1 MRSAYRARRTRPDLD
16 GVTAFRTRELRPG
29 WVPSLPRGRRCSSRT
44 EPRAQPAPAASQ
56 RPVPLTPLQHPILR
70 GCASRGINEGSSN
83 SPVRPFPSPA
93 TAQDGTGRR
102 LGFPPSFAPRR
113 PGADD
118 ARRGG
123 DRPPST
129 DLELLVQHHIGLIL
143 QSCSSLTACDLA
155 SQRGKRARRPRASTP
170 GLDAPGASQTTESSK
185 QQSSSGAPDALAA
198 RIGHEQPRW
207 RRPARYPANPRAG
220 LDPAGCVRPATRQT
234 RASRCRR
241 AAGSAKG
248 SAGAP
253 AFSREQG
260 GVDVRSASLR
270 APLRRRSREQSHAPC
285 LARNS
290 GSVAASTTRKAPARR
305 QRRPSRALRVPG
317 RRRRDA
323 RRGGKGG
330 VRRFG
335 ARAAGAHQGGAWC
348 TLPFRSERRPRGRAV
363 RRASR
368 AGPGRTR
375 GRGWGVAVALVT
387 AAEGWKR
394 AVVPWRRGSASTRG
408 SPESR
413 ALAKP
418 WGEASRR
425 RLRQPGRRCRR
436 PSGARACLARRSARW
451 PGSHGRR

>member
-1 MRSAYRARRTRPDLD
+1 MPAETRTQGLAVLLD
-16 GVTAFRTRELRPG
+16 
-29 WVPSLPRGRRCSSRT
+29 
-44 EPRAQPAPAASQ
+44 
-56 RPVPLTPLQHPILR
+56 
-70 GCASRGINEGSSN
+70 
-83 SPVRPFPSPA
+83 
-93 TAQDGTGRR
+93 
-102 LGFPPSFAPRR
+102 
-113 PGADD
+113 
-118 ARRGG
+118 
-123 DRPPST
+123 
-129 DLELLVQHHIGLIL
+129 
-143 QSCSSLTACDLA
+143 
-155 SQRGKRARRPRASTP
+155 
-170 GLDAPGASQTTESSK
+170 
-185 QQSSSGAPDALAA
+185 
-198 RIGHEQPRW
+198 
-207 RRPARYPANPRAG
+207 
-220 LDPAGCVRPATRQT
+220 VRPAVRQMQGATRRLAAHGRDDRPGVVRSHECREGATGSCRTDSETRKFLKRVSACCAAQT
-234 RASRCRR
+234 R
-241 AAGSAKG
+241 K
-248 SAGAP
+248 
-253 AFSREQG
+253 
-260 GVDVRSASLR
+260 
-270 APLRRRSREQSHAPC
+270 
-285 LARNS
+285 ARNS

-394 AVVPWRRGSASTRG
+394 AVVLWRRGSASTRG